1 MTKAFKESTFSFR
14 KFVFP
19 AFAHCREKVTYR
31 PFTLI
36 ELLFV
41 ISIIM
46 ILAALLLPALQR
58 AKEKAIQIS
67 CTNNIKGTGVA
78 EFSYA
83 SDYNGLICIM
93 TGNNMD
99 GVWNARM
106 RDHIIN
112 KDILVCPGFAPKKF
126 SQSWFTYGVRTDE
139 TNTSPYLSL
148 KKITSPATYLLL
160 ADSKSN
166 PSVFGTWCKDY
177 QYAALFKYYN
187 IIHLRHF
194 KRANIL
200 FLDTH
205 IETLGTEI
213 TAKYG
218 YSYTY

>member
-1 MTKAFKESTFSFR
+1 MNTSRTATIYGSRNTLQIKD
-14 KFVFP
+14 
-19 AFAHCREKVTYR
+19 
-31 PFTLI
+31 FTLI

-67 CTNNIKGTGVA
+67 CTNNIKGSGVA

-112 KDILVCPGFAPKKF
+112 RDILVCPGFAPKKF
-126 SQSWFTYGVRTDE
+126 YQQWFTYGVRTDE

-148 KKITSPATYLLL
+148 KKIKAPATYLLL
-160 ADSKSN
+160 GDSKAN
-166 PSVFGTWCKDY
+166 PAFGEWCRDY
-177 QYAALFKYYN
+177 QYAALRKYYS
-187 IIHLRHF
+187 IVHLRHF
-194 KRANIL
+194 KHANIL
-200 FLDTH
+200 FMDTH
-205 IETLGTEI
+205 AEAMGTTI
-213 TAKYG
+213 ATTYG
-218 YSYTY
+218 YTYTY